1 MNLELLDPFRRQ
13 IPDRIDSTLTIP
25 PNIHPKRTA
34 TAGSITSVKT
44 TSVEFNR
51 RGTYVVTGHA
61 SGVVSVHDFSSRTLC
76 SYYHPPTGYKQQYA
90 SPSMLRYRTNHT
102 SSKLGVWNAA
112 LPIPY
117 TATNHGTASN
127 DGNYIMTRWSRNS
140 RHLLVAHSN
149 ESVIRL
155 IDNTHPNGPNDVTNA
170 MRVSTLDKESH
181 PNKDPNNTTT
191 TTNNTNNDNSKPTT
205 TNNKAKQTSPI
216 KETNDDATTATKST
230 KTTTDEAEKQD
241 TSTPVKKKSRLNP
254 NNNHTTNHSNDV
266 KNKSNNTKSSSS
278 SLFSSSNHG
287 NMLNKRLI
295 QLDANHTTNKNSI
308 KKYTNMK
315 ARLIPDVIVLQ
326 PTRDEEEDKE
336 EKEKQQQNKEEQ
348 KQSPEKLSNL
358 VAETIAK
365 VQNTTTTTTPKAT
378 TTQST
383 SSTGSGNK
391 KKKNVMKTNNPN
403 KYYEGSTSKKWVV
416 PSPRRYQTLVLSL
429 PSPISK
435 SVDIHPHDAFI
446 GLACC
451 QDGSIIIFRFPPT
464 AFTEQITGSLKQLSS
479 SNNNDSEHVQLHTS
493 KSGALADSTK
503 WSETVRRTERLKVG
517 TMFYL
522 PSGKQMVAAVFGGS
536 DIVYGV
542 DDSGTLMGWKIPQV
556 WMDALKSPHQCCLS
570 STTKPIHLPIT
581 FDVLNSPIFSSSN
594 IVNTTTSNDS
604 LDPLFR
610 VPIGTNVLHLK
621 ISRNF
626 KFLLC
631 ITTDCTLRL
640 YDTAELQNIEKP
652 TTSINSSDKE
662 SIPRKKGFPSSKQE
676 GVVVLPPIN
685 NSVKPRFVF
694 QDLVGKTPW
703 ACCDFSG
710 DGEYVV
716 AGCNEQQPGDH
727 YDLFLWNTATGALVD
742 QLSGPAGISVQS
754 ISWHPT
760 RSFIAVSTSDG
771 LVDIWGPRMDWTAF
785 APDFQALPRNV
796 EYIEK
801 EDEFDTVILENM
813 EDKPEKTEEEDN
825 IVDVVTVE
833 KIPVFDSDSED
844 ETDIFS
850 FETKVLGMMVG
861 GRRGGGTNNHY
872 SLHNQ

>member
-1 MNLELLDPFRRQ
+1 
-13 IPDRIDSTLTIP
+13 
-25 PNIHPKRTA
+25 
-34 TAGSITSVKT
+34 
-44 TSVEFNR
+44 
-51 RGTYVVTGHA
+51 
-61 SGVVSVHDFSSRTLC
+61 
-76 SYYHPPTGYKQQYA
+76 
-90 SPSMLRYRTNHT
+90 
-102 SSKLGVWNAA
+102 
-112 LPIPY
+112 
-117 TATNHGTASN
+117 
-127 DGNYIMTRWSRNS
+127 
-140 RHLLVAHSN
+140 
-149 ESVIRL
+149 
-155 IDNTHPNGPNDVTNA
+155 
-170 MRVSTLDKESH
+170 
-181 PNKDPNNTTT
+181 
-191 TTNNTNNDNSKPTT
+191 
-205 TNNKAKQTSPI
+205 
-216 KETNDDATTATKST
+216 
-230 KTTTDEAEKQD
+230 
-241 TSTPVKKKSRLNP
+241 
-254 NNNHTTNHSNDV
+254 
-266 KNKSNNTKSSSS
+266 
-278 SLFSSSNHG
+278 
-287 NMLNKRLI
+287 
-295 QLDANHTTNKNSI
+295 
-308 KKYTNMK
+308 MK
-315 ARLIPDVIVLQ
+315 ARLIPDVILLQ
-326 PTRDEEEDKE
+326 PNQDEEEDKE
-336 EKEKQQQNKEEQ
+336 EKEKIQRQPQNKEES
-348 KQSPEKLSNL
+348 KQSPEKFSNL
-358 VAETIAK
+358 IAETIAK
-365 VQNTTTTTTPKAT
+365 VQNFSTPTTPKST
-378 TTQST
+378 TIPSTT
-383 SSTGSGNK
+383 SSGSGSK
-391 KKKNVMKTNNPN
+391 KKKITTKLNSPN

-429 PSPISK
+429 PSPVSK
-435 SVDIHPHDAFI
+435 SVDIHPHDSFI

-451 QDGSIIIFRFPPT
+451 QNGSLVIFRFPPT

-503 WSETVRRTERLKVG
+503 WSETVRRTEREKVG

-522 PSGKQMVAAVFGGS
+522 PSGKQIVAAIFGEN

-542 DDSGTLMGWKIPQV
+542 DDSGMLMGWKIPQA

-570 STTKPIHLPIT
+570 STTKPIHQPIT

-594 IVNTTTSNDS
+594 IVNATSSHDS
-604 LDPLFR
+604 LNPLFR
-610 VPIGTNVLHLK
+610 VPIGTNVLQLK

-652 TTSINSSDKE
+652 ITNKTSPDKN
-662 SIPRKKGFPSSKQE
+662 SIPRKQGFPSSKQE
-676 GVVVLPPIN
+676 GTVVLPPIN
-685 NSVKPRFVF
+685 HSVKPRFVF

-742 QLSGPAGISVQS
+742 QLSGPAGISVQAT
-754 ISWHPT
+754 SWHPT

-801 EDEFDTVILENM
+801 EDEFDTVILENI
-813 EDKPEKTEEEDN
+813 EDQPEKMEEDN

-861 GRRGGGTNNHY
+861 GRRGGGTNNNN
-872 SLHNQ
+872 SSHNQ